1 MKHIIETEHWSG
13 LCSKKK
19 IASAK
24 GLHLTLV
31 VNCVFNAFFS
41 LTTIVLNILTIQ
53 ALRKT
58 PSLPKTLKTLLLSLA
73 VSDLV
78 VGLLV
83 QLLYV
88 AILVMNIQ
96 QNTESI
102 AYVTVYKA
110 FFIQKKILVLASHFG
125 VISLTVDRFLAI
137 HLHLRYQEL
146 VTHKRVVSVVFDFG
160 FFFYTTSYCSCLCHN
175 YRIALLQSMRS
186 CKTPHRYK

>member
-58 PSLPKTLKTLLLSLA
+58 PSLAKTLKTLLLSMA
-73 VSDLV
+73 VSDLG
-78 VGLLV
+78 VGFLV
-83 QLLYV
+83 QPLYV

-110 FFIQKKILVLASHFG
+110 FLTQKKILVLASHFG
-125 VISLTVDRFLAI
+125 VISLTVDRILAI

-146 VTHKRVVSVVFDFG
+146 VTHKRVVV
-160 FFFYTTSYCSCLCHN
+160 SCVRLW
-175 YRIALLQSMRS
+175 ILLLYHQSL
-186 CKTPHRYK
+186 

>member
-1 MKHIIETEHWSG
+1 M
-13 LCSKKK
+13 
-19 IASAK
+19 
-24 GLHLTLV
+24 TLV

-102 AYVTVYKA
+102 AYVTVYKG
-110 FFIQKKILVLASHFG
+110 FLIQKKISVLASHFG
-125 VISLTVDRFLAI
+125 VISLTVDRILAI

-146 VTHKRVVSVVFDFG
+146 VTHKRVALLSVVFDFG
-160 FFFYTTSYCSCLCHN
+160 FFFYTTSHCSCLYH
-175 YRIALLQSMRS
+175 
-186 CKTPHRYK
+186 K